1 MSNKQSNSNMV
12 ECVILGAQIDID
24 DLLKELR
31 SRGGAG
37 VAVQSYRPKPQTLDA
52 EDARIGVFF
61 PEDAQI
67 IYGCH
72 PVSNL
77 TSTQKSKRAEH
88 SDKPAETKAQV
99 IADAKIQ
106 IENIMRRLRV
116 LNVEENILAPELPP
130 RTPAENLSTVIT
142 RAVNGEP
149 AWPALYK
156 HLSAALREAERLTP
170 QSKLT
175 DDESG
180 ETD

>member
-1 MSNKQSNSNMV
+1 MSNQ
-12 ECVILGAQIDID
+12 
-24 DLLKELR
+24 
-31 SRGGAG
+31 
-37 VAVQSYRPKPQTLDA
+37 QTSA
-52 EDARIGVFF
+52 REARISVFF
-61 PEDAQI
+61 PLDAQI
-67 IYGCH
+67 IYGYF
-72 PVSNL
+72 PESGDAPE
-77 TSTQKSKRAEH
+77 QKANQLNN
-88 SDKPAETKAQV
+88 DKPAETKDQV

-106 IENIMRRLRV
+106 LENIMRRLRV

-149 AWPALYK
+149 AWPELYK

-180 ETD
+180 DTD

>member
-1 MSNKQSNSNMV
+1 MS
-12 ECVILGAQIDID
+12 VILLQIKSSDRLKGMNFADRIQQLLPD
-24 DLLKELR
+24 AELSTRSFSLNFDPEKLDYQLELVDLLE
-31 SRGGAG
+31 SHETA
-37 VAVQSYRPKPQTLDA
+37 
-52 EDARIGVFF
+52 
-61 PEDAQI
+61 
-67 IYGCH
+67 
-72 PVSNL
+72 
-77 TSTQKSKRAEH
+77 
-88 SDKPAETKAQV
+88 SDKPAETKEQV

-106 IENIMRRLRV
+106 IENMMRRLRV

>member
-1 MSNKQSNSNMV
+1 MSNQ
-12 ECVILGAQIDID
+12 
-24 DLLKELR
+24 
-31 SRGGAG
+31 
-37 VAVQSYRPKPQTLDA
+37 QTSA
-52 EDARIGVFF
+52 REARISVFF
-61 PEDAQI
+61 PLEAQI
-67 IYGCH
+67 IYGYF
-72 PVSNL
+72 PESGDAPE
-77 TSTQKSKRAEH
+77 QKANQLNN
-88 SDKPAETKAQV
+88 DKPAETKDQV
-99 IADAKIQ
+99 IHDAKIQ
-106 IENIMRRLRV
+106 IENMMRRLRV

>member
-1 MSNKQSNSNMV
+1 MSNQ
-12 ECVILGAQIDID
+12 
-24 DLLKELR
+24 
-31 SRGGAG
+31 
-37 VAVQSYRPKPQTLDA
+37 QTSA
-52 EDARIGVFF
+52 REARISVFF
-61 PEDAQI
+61 PLEAQI
-67 IYGCH
+67 IYGYF
-72 PVSNL
+72 PESGDAPE
-77 TSTQKSKRAEH
+77 QKANQLNN
-88 SDKPAETKAQV
+88 DKPAETKEQV

-106 IENIMRRLRV
+106 IENMMRRLRV
-116 LNVEENILAPELPP
+116 LNVEENILAPDLPP

-149 AWPALYK
+149 AWPELYK